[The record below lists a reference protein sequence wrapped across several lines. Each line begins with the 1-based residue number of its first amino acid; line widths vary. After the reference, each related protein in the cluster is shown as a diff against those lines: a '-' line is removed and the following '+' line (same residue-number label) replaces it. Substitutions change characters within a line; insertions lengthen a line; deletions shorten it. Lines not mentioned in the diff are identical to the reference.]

1 MRKNLTALWKDYL
14 LGIVKSKSRFFSIM
28 ILLALGVFILV
39 GLTVTGPIMRTSM
52 ERKLQAANHQ
62 DITVDNPMGLLKEDR
77 DLIRQME
84 GLRAYEWTYD
94 LDLVSQRDN
103 LQINIQSLPRDIGQ
117 LEWLEGRPPQ
127 EGGQVALGQEMKA
140 YGYQLGDRIRFNK
153 EKNPMAGPDD
163 KDGLRTY
170 SYEIVAFVQSTEY
183 TSEDHL
189 GFSAN
194 GGSLKGYGYILS
206 EDFLLEDPT
215 RAKLLFKDLEGL
227 ATYSQAYKDRVGR
240 HGALLEEAFSGRAED
255 RLEDLDIELRGDI
268 EEGKTHLEDAR
279 ELLAEGRKKLSRARE
294 DLLAGESDFKK
305 GQSSLMKALLEGQR
319 DLDKGKKKLEAASSD
334 LKKGEKDLA
343 QGQADLAQG
352 KETLAQ
358 EESHFLKGKEDYHK
372 GVDDYIA
379 GLLEVDKN
387 KKDYEE
393 GLRLLGEGKEKLLEA
408 EKDLDKGQ
416 REIDQGRKT
425 LASQRA
431 RLESEKK
438 KLEEG
443 AQALARGKAQLEEK
457 RAQLET
463 AKAGLREAQ
472 AGLERAQAARA
483 QLDESVSQLQG
494 KKAQLEGAISQ
505 KESQLASLRA
515 QLETAPEE
523 EKEGLRA
530 QISGL
535 EAEVSGLRASLTQ
548 VEQGIQEAQAARDQY
563 APGLDA
569 QIADLRATISQIQ
582 AQVDQG
588 QAALEGA
595 QATLEAKEKELK
607 EGQALIQEAFK
618 KLEAGEA
625 DLARGQAE
633 LDRGRRDLEAGKK
646 EILDK
651 QAQLETAKKA
661 LEKAEKDL
669 EGGRAELEEAKK
681 KVDQGEKDLAQAK
694 KDLAQAEDKVKKGAD
709 KLAQGRADYE
719 EGLKDYQKG
728 KRDLAQAKKEGQN
741 KLDQAQKDLK
751 EGWADYEEGLADFQG
766 KEPEALDEIKE
777 GQRDLN
783 RAQDILTI
791 LEEPAYQVTP
801 RQEEGPIFQYFDYAS
816 RVDNLA
822 MIFPI
827 FFFAIALLL
836 SSTTMNRLVD
846 EERVQI
852 GTYKALGYSQRA
864 IAMKYI
870 LFGAL
875 SALIGGILGII
886 GGNTLLAYLITE
898 AYSIGYHVQPFAM
911 EFYPLQAFLGL
922 LAALLST
929 SLVAY
934 VSVHRSLKE
943 NVASLMRPKAPKQGT
958 RILLERIGPLWRR
971 MSFLKKVTAR
981 NIFRYKKRMVMTIL
995 GAVGSVALLLL
1006 GFGIQTA
1013 VDGLAYKQYEELT
1026 PYDDIIIYE
1035 KLLDREDYLDYR
1047 DQLLFDD
1054 RISASGNVRLESLS
1068 VPYDKGLDQRVSLVV
1083 PTEKEELK
1091 GLVTLRDRRTQKV
1104 FDLKE
1109 GDIVITEKLA
1119 KIKKVQPGDRLA
1131 VEDDRG
1137 QRFNLQVSHITEG
1150 YAGHYMY
1157 MLPETYQEVF
1167 GKDFKD
1173 NADLIRVAQGY
1184 QDQVDKILADYN
1196 DFDVV
1201 LATVTL
1207 DQFKSMLDQ
1216 MTRSISLIVMVIVL
1230 ASTLLSM
1237 VVLYSLTDI
1246 NIHERKRELST
1257 IKVLGFY
1264 PKELTAYVYRET
1276 GSLTLMGVLMG
1287 LGVGKLLHYGVLQVV
1302 VPDIAM
1308 LDPELEAWNYLVPMA
1323 MTLSISLVVMVLVH
1337 RRLKHIDMVEAL
1349 KAIE

>member
-681 KVDQGEKDLAQAK
+681 KVDQGEKDLAQA
-694 KDLAQAEDKVKKGAD
+694 EDKVKKGAD